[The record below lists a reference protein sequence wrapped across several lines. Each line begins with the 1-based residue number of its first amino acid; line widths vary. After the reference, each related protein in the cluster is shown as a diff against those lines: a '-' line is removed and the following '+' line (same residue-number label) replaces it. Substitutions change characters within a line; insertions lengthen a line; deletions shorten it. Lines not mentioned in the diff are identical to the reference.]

1 MSPFFDTNVL
11 LYAVRPGDPRAERA
25 RLLLAD
31 GGIIPRD
38 LRSAPG
44 ALAAVIVALRSS
56 RLIPLDVTDPIAAA
70 VDYSYL

>member
-1 MSPFFDTNVL
+1 M
-11 LYAVRPGDPRAERA
+11 
-25 RLLLAD
+25 LAD

-38 LRSAPG
+38 LRPAPG

-56 RLIPLDVTDPIAAA
+56 RLIPPGAPDPITAA